1 MLRSGWLRWCGVWSR
16 SAGSY
21 LVPWSTRAGGGGLDA
36 PLLRAVVQHRLGLV
50 ADSDVADL
58 VASRDLARQ
67 LTTALPSNGILTSYR
82 SPQRFA
88 DEVILVVNP
97 CPQADPPARLLQ
109 CRSTS
114 LRFRF

>member
-1 MLRSGWLRWCGVWSR
+1 MPRSGWRRWSGVWSR

-21 LVPWSTRAGGGGLDA
+21 LVPLADGRAGGGGLDA

-67 LTTALPSNGILTSYR
+67 LTTALPFERHSHQLPI
-82 SPQRFA
+82 A
-88 DEVILVVNP
+88 
-97 CPQADPPARLLQ
+97 PA
-109 CRSTS
+109 
-114 LRFRF
+114 FRR